1 CGSHSREPATPAASS
16 RPRGGEGGQS
26 TEPSVDNA
34 PSPVTP
40 ASTPAAA
47 VHLRKVR
54 REIVRVSGLSSSI
67 WDSSSGRSFIP
78 CTRARTR
85 QGGKRDMLFGFGMPV
100 ALERRESHSAISK
113 SATNRLGH
121 RSDVFIYSTFLI
133 PLAWVSSREGG

>member
-1 CGSHSREPATPAASS
+1 MTPGAISHAGGGDGGRYTY
-16 RPRGGEGGQS
+16 PR
-26 TEPSVDNA
+26 VDNA

-54 REIVRVSGLSSSI
+54 REIVRVSGLSSAS
-67 WDSSSGRSFIP
+67 WDSWSGRSFIP

-85 QGGKRDMLFGFGMPV
+85 QGGKRDMLFGFGMPL

-133 PLAWVSSREGG
+133 PLDWVSSREGG